1 MGNSCETAEECDSG
15 VCYDTGDGS
24 VCSECEIASVCGVL
38 RDCAYDSSLGYA
50 ACVGTAELG
59 DNCDNADQCVSLFC
73 TDGNCAECGT
83 SEDCDGTSCIDDP
96 NGGGYSV
103 CTGAIADPCT
113 ISEECDSGFCFERN
127 PSQIRCSECESIGD
141 CSTQQDCLWVRGDGY
156 ADCLG
161 TGDLGASCV
170 AGDQCVSAFCNSDIC
185 SECDVNEDC
194 PLSGECKEDT
204 DSGYHVCSGGLGES
218 CAASEDCTTTFCY
231 DTDSDAG
238 LLCSE
243 CVETADCGASRDC
256 FYEAGDAYATC
267 AGIAEL
273 GIGCAD
279 DGQCASDICTDGVCS
294 ECTGANDC
302 DGAECLNATSNETYG
317 YYLCADTALGDVCAG
332 DLECKSSYC
341 FATGEAVGDVCSE
354 CNAAGDCGEKEECT
368 YDSSVEWGVC
378 MGTVD
383 LGGVCATDEQCISG
397 MCNELVCSECLQND
411 RGCVADTEACTYDDG
426 LEYSVCK
433 LALGQNCTA
442 ADGGSEC
449 ASGYCYNR
457 TTVSDRCSECTESTG
472 CADGETCDMPISIGP
487 GDTTVYAVCE

>member
-1 MGNSCETAEECDSG
+1 MQHRRSSLILAGALPILFLASACSDSPSTSTTPENEKSALGTACAEADECNSGFCGPVLESDTTVCAECVEDEDCTEADASCEWNSTGEYFSCEAADFPGLSDSCTSGDDCDSGFCYETAADSFCSLCEVAGDCGVQRDCVFYARDSYAVCEGTGILGATCESSDQCISDACAAEVCSECATSEDCGEGGSCVEDTDLGYHVCEGGLGNSCETAEECDSG

-185 SECDVNEDC
+185 SECDVNE
-194 PLSGECKEDT
+194 
-204 DSGYHVCSGGLGES
+204 
-218 CAASEDCTTTFCY
+218 
-231 DTDSDAG
+231 
-238 LLCSE
+238 
-243 CVETADCGASRDC
+243 
-256 FYEAGDAYATC
+256 
-267 AGIAEL
+267 
-273 GIGCAD
+273 
-279 DGQCASDICTDGVCS
+279 
-294 ECTGANDC
+294 
-302 DGAECLNATSNETYG
+302 
-317 YYLCADTALGDVCAG
+317 
-332 DLECKSSYC
+332 
-341 FATGEAVGDVCSE
+341 
-354 CNAAGDCGEKEECT
+354 
-368 YDSSVEWGVC
+368 
-378 MGTVD
+378 
-383 LGGVCATDEQCISG
+383 
-397 MCNELVCSECLQND
+397 
-411 RGCVADTEACTYDDG
+411 
-426 LEYSVCK
+426 
-433 LALGQNCTA
+433 
-442 ADGGSEC
+442 
-449 ASGYCYNR
+449 
-457 TTVSDRCSECTESTG
+457 
-472 CADGETCDMPISIGP
+472 
-487 GDTTVYAVCE
+487 